1 MLFVFLGVLFGGIL
15 VGIPIVFSMAIA
27 NLVMLNIM
35 GFPVVSY
42 AQKLFNGMDSFALL
56 AVPFYM
62 FVGEIMNR
70 GGIAKRLMIFSDALV
85 GHIKGGLGHVNILS
99 SMFFGGISGSAIADT
114 AAIGGLLIPTMEEEG
129 YEPAYSAA
137 ITASSSVIGIIIP
150 PSIPFILYGVT
161 TSTSIT
167 RMFIGGIIPGILT
180 GFILMGV
187 TLLTVGKHK
196 KDLNSGQKRYFSIKK
211 VLFSFK
217 DAWAALIVP
226 FIIVVGIL
234 AGVFTATEAGVVA
247 AIVALILGMVVFR
260 ELKIRDLPQ
269 FLFKTSKTTAS
280 VLFLCGNASVTAYLL
295 TLAQVPQELAMMFS
309 TISDNPVVILIVANI
324 LLLLVGFVMDITP
337 AILIL
342 GPVLLPVMT
351 RFGIDPVFW
360 GVIMCMNLGIGLI
373 TPPVGTVLF
382 VASGVAGVKMEQLV
396 KAIIPFFIGM
406 VCLLVLLIAFPQLV
420 TFLPDLLLPVVR

>member
-1 MLFVFLGVLFGGIL
+1 MFFIFLGVLFVSIL
-15 VGIPIVFSMAIA
+15 LGIPIVFGMAIA
-27 NLVMLNIM
+27 NLVMLRIM
-35 GFPVVSY
+35 DFPMVSY

-62 FVGEIMNR
+62 FVGEVMNR
-70 GGIAKRLMIFSDALV
+70 GGIAKRLMVFSDTLV

-129 YEPAYSAA
+129 YDPAYSAA
-137 ITASSSVIGIIIP
+137 VTASSSVIGIIIP

-161 TSTSIT
+161 TSTSIS
-167 RMFIGGIIPGILT
+167 RMFIGGIIPGILA
-180 GFILMGV
+180 GLILMFV
-187 TLLTVGKHK
+187 TLLTVNKHK
-196 KDLNSGQKRYFSIKK
+196 IDKNNGQKRHFILRNVFTSLKE
-211 VLFSFK
+211 
-217 DAWAALIVP
+217 AWAALIIP

-234 AGVFTATEAGVVA
+234 AGIFTATEAGVVA
-247 AIVALILGMVVFR
+247 AIMALLLGLFVFK
-260 ELKIRDLPQ
+260 ELKIKDLPQ
-269 FLFKTSKTTAS
+269 VIFNTSKTTAS

-295 TLAQVPQELAMMFS
+295 TLAQVPQELAIMFGS
-309 TISDNPVVILIVANI
+309 LSDNPMVIIIVANI

-351 RFGIDPVFW
+351 NFGVDPVFW
-360 GVIMCMNLGIGLI
+360 GVIMCVNLGIGLI

-382 VASGVAGVKMEQLV
+382 VAAGITKIKMEQLI

-406 VCLLVLLIAFPQLV
+406 VGLLVLLIIFPQLI
-420 TFLPDLLLPVVR
+420 TYLPYLLIPVK

>member
-1 MLFVFLGVLFGGIL
+1 MLFVSILF
-15 VGIPIVFSMAIA
+15 GIPIVFGMAIA
-27 NLVMLNIM
+27 NLVMLKIM
-35 GFPVVSY
+35 DFPMVSY

-62 FVGEIMNR
+62 FVGEVMNR
-70 GGIAKRLMIFSDALV
+70 GGIAKRLMVFSDTLV

-129 YEPAYSAA
+129 YDPAYSAA
-137 ITASSSVIGIIIP
+137 VTASSSVIGIIIP

-161 TSTSIT
+161 TSTSIS
-167 RMFIGGIIPGILT
+167 RMFIGGIIPGILA
-180 GFILMGV
+180 GLILMLV
-187 TLLTVGKHK
+187 TLLTVDKNK
-196 KDLNSGQKRYFSIKK
+196 VDKNNGQKKRFVIKN
-211 VLFSFK
+211 VFLSLK
-217 DAWAALIVP
+217 DAWAALIIP

-247 AIVALILGMVVFR
+247 AILALLLGLFVFK
-260 ELKIRDLPQ
+260 ELKIKDLPQ
-269 FLFKTSKTTAS
+269 VIFNTSKTTAS

-295 TLAQVPQELAMMFS
+295 TLAQVPQELAIMFGS
-309 TISDNPVVILIVANI
+309 LSENPMVIIIVANV

-351 RFGIDPVFW
+351 NFGVDPIFW
-360 GVIMCMNLGIGLI
+360 GVIMCVNLGIGLI

-382 VASGVAGVKMEQLV
+382 VAAGITKIKMEQLV

-406 VCLLVLLIAFPQLV
+406 VGLLLLLIIFPQLI
-420 TFLPDLLLPVVR
+420 TYLPYLLLPVK

>member
-1 MLFVFLGVLFGGIL
+1 MLFIFLGVLFVSIL
-15 VGIPIVFSMAIA
+15 FGIPIVFGMAIA
-27 NLVMLNIM
+27 NLVMLKIM
-35 GFPVVSY
+35 DFPMVSY

-62 FVGEIMNR
+62 FVGEVMNR
-70 GGIAKRLMIFSDALV
+70 GGIAKRLMVFSDTLV

-129 YEPAYSAA
+129 YDPAYSAA
-137 ITASSSVIGIIIP
+137 VTASSSVIGIIIP

-161 TSTSIT
+161 TSTSIS
-167 RMFIGGIIPGILT
+167 RMFIGGIIPGILA
-180 GFILMGV
+180 GLILMLV
-187 TLLTVGKHK
+187 TLLTVDKNK
-196 KDLNSGQKRYFSIKK
+196 VDKNNGQKKRFVIKN
-211 VLFSFK
+211 VFLSLK
-217 DAWAALIVP
+217 DAWAALIIP

-247 AIVALILGMVVFR
+247 AILALLLGLFVFK
-260 ELKIRDLPQ
+260 ELKIKDLPQ
-269 FLFKTSKTTAS
+269 VIFNTSKTTAS

-295 TLAQVPQELAMMFS
+295 TLAQVPQELAIMFGS
-309 TISDNPVVILIVANI
+309 LSENPMVIIIVANV

-351 RFGIDPVFW
+351 NFGVDPIFW
-360 GVIMCMNLGIGLI
+360 GVIMCVNLGIGLI

-382 VASGVAGVKMEQLV
+382 VAAGITKIKMEQLV

-406 VCLLVLLIAFPQLV
+406 VGLLLLLIIFPQLI
-420 TFLPDLLLPVVR
+420 TYLPYLLLPVK

>member
-1 MLFVFLGVLFGGIL
+1 MLFVFLGVLFAGIIF
-15 VGIPIVFSMAIA
+15 GIPIVFSMAMA
-27 NLVMLNIM
+27 NLIMLLIM
-35 GFPVVSY
+35 DFPIVSY

-70 GGIAKRLMIFSDALV
+70 GGIAKRLMVFSDALV

-137 ITASSSVIGIIIP
+137 VTASSSVIGIIIP

-161 TSTSIT
+161 TSTSIS

-180 GFILMGV
+180 GLTLMVV

-196 KDLNSGQKRYFSIKK
+196 VDKHGGGKRHFDLKK
-211 VLFSFK
+211 VFLSLK
-217 DAWAALIVP
+217 DAWSALIVP

-247 AIVALILGMVVFR
+247 AIVALVLGLFVFK
-260 ELKIRDLPQ
+260 ELKIKELPAV
-269 FLFKTSKTTAS
+269 LFNTSKTTAS

-309 TISDNPVVILIVANI
+309 TISDNPLVIVFVANI

-351 RFGIDPVFW
+351 RFGIDPIFW

-382 VASGVAGVKMEQLV
+382 VASGVAGIKMEQLV
-396 KAIIPFFIGM
+396 KAIVPFFIGM
-406 VCLLVLLIAFPQLV
+406 VGLLGLLIIFPQLI
-420 TFLPDLLLPVVR
+420 TFLPNMVLPVR